1 MHGSTAVCLTHS
13 LTWKLG
19 IYGTARCCWVNA
31 SSGSSA
37 TASCISLRLPVAG
50 GPWSSSVLCLPQFLD
65 SFTSPIFWCRRTLFL
80 HLSYLAPLVPS
91 IAPAT
96 RILQNGPRMQAWLL
110 KCRRFHCHLLFMGS
124 WGNCGLERR
133 SYYLPLVSTCVVR
146 PYKKPN

>member
-1 MHGSTAVCLTHS
+1 MLNPFSHMKAGDLWHS
-13 LTWKLG
+13 KMLLGKCQFWEFSHCKLHFSE
-19 IYGTARCCWVNA
+19 TP
-31 SSGSSA
+31 SSGGTLVIIGSLPPPVPGLFHITHLLVQEDSISSPV
-37 TASCISLRLPVAG
+37 LP
-50 GPWSSSVLCLPQFLD
+50 C
-65 SFTSPIFWCRRTLFL
+65 
-80 HLSYLAPLVPS
+80 PLVPS